1 MTSTNRAL
9 AHLIRSRRRNARML
23 ELFSGTGS
31 VGNVFREK
39 GWDVLSLD
47 RDMPADIRSDIM
59 DWDYQTY
66 RPGDF
71 YFVWASPPCTE
82 YSKAKTVGVRKIA
95 EANKVV
101 ERTLEIIAYLRPTYY
116 VIENPQTG
124 YLKVQTF
131 MQELPYKDVDY
142 CKYGMPYRKRTRLWN
157 NVACWIPRPL
167 CMKDCAQMLE
177 NRHRQTAQ
185 NRPRP
190 NYSEDIRIPTRE
202 LYKIPQQLVDE
213 IEEALVNNF
222 ENRQPQTEDGVGAPA
237 GDRAEA

>member
-1 MTSTNRAL
+1 MG
-9 AHLIRSRRRNARML
+9 
-23 ELFSGTGS
+23 F
-31 VGNVFREK
+31 
-39 GWDVLSLD
+39 
-47 RDMPADIRSDIM
+47 
-59 DWDYQTY
+59 
-66 RPGDF
+66 
-71 YFVWASPPCTE
+71 PPCTE
-82 YSKAKTVGVRKIA
+82 YSMAKTVGVRKIA

-157 NVACWIPRPL
+157 NVASWIPRPL
-167 CMKDCAQMLE
+167 CVKDCAQMLE

-190 NYSEDIRIPTRE
+190 NYTEDVRIPTRE

-213 IEEALVNNF
+213 IEQALTNSI
-222 ENRQPQTEDGVGAPA
+222 PDTPLPTEDGDETQAGAH
-237 GDRAEA
+237 AEA